1 MRIGLFLTQIG
12 RQCAGPET
20 YEIGLLRSLLE
31 IDREN
36 EYHVFC
42 LTDGARD
49 AIRLQYE
56 NLNFHVLYPS
66 NRWVSTL
73 ANLPISMIRA
83 KVDLLHATMVAPL
96 ISPTE
101 YVFTAH
107 CFSNFAHPELYPW
120 ARRIPLNWNILHGV
134 RRSRLTICVS
144 EDVRVRMVDRF
155 KIPLEKMQV
164 VHNGVGENFR
174 PIPKSEAAE
183 IMLQKYGIR
192 DPYILFVGQIKARK
206 NVVRIIRAFAQLK
219 REIKMP
225 LKLLLAGRRIWT
237 SDGVDE
243 AIAEENLKDAVHELG
258 HIGLDDL
265 PVIYSGAELFV
276 FPSLWEGFGIPVI
289 EAMASGTPV
298 VTSNIS
304 SLPEVAGDSAVLVDP
319 YSVEEIAKGMYRILS
334 DIAYRKSLCAKGLQ
348 RATLFSWTNTAKQTL
363 KAYKSLPP
371 KF

>member
-1 MRIGLFLTQIG
+1 MRIGLFLTQVG

-20 YEIGLLRSLLE
+20 YEIGLLRALLS

-42 LTDGARD
+42 LTAGARD
-49 AIRLQYE
+49 AIRLQHD
-56 NLNFHVLYPS
+56 NLKFHVLYPS

-73 ANLPISMIRA
+73 ANLPVSMMRA

-96 ISPTE
+96 ISPAD

-144 EDVRVRMVDRF
+144 NDVRVRMAMRF
-155 KIPLEKMQV
+155 NIPLEKMQV
-164 VHNGVGENFR
+164 VHNGVGENFH
-174 PIPKSEAAE
+174 PIPRGEAAA
-183 IMLQKYGIR
+183 IMLQKYNIR
-192 DPYILFVGQIKARK
+192 DPYVLFVGQIKARK
-206 NVVRIIRAFAQLK
+206 NVVRIIRAFAQVK
-219 REIKMP
+219 RETKMP

-243 AIAEENLKDAVHELG
+243 AIAEEGIKDEVRELG
-258 HIGLDDL
+258 HIDLDDL

-298 VTSNIS
+298 LTSNLS
-304 SLPEVAGDSAVLVDP
+304 SLPEIAGDSAVLVDP
-319 YSVEEIAKGMYRILS
+319 YSVEEIAGGMHRVLTDS
-334 DIAYRKSLCAKGLQ
+334 AYRDSLRAKGLQ
-348 RATLFSWTNTAKQTL
+348 RAALFTWTNTATQTL
-363 KAYKSLPP
+363 NAYKSLIIS
-371 KF
+371 